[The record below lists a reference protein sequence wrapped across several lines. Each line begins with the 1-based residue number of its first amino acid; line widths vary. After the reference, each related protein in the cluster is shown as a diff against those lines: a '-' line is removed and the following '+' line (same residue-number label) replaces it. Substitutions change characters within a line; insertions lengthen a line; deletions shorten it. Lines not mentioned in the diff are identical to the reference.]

1 MNNMMESSQI
11 KQAKTQY
18 PVIDLIKNRWSARAF
33 SKKNIDDKD
42 LFTLFEAAHWAASS
56 SNEQPWRYIYAK
68 REDKE
73 AFEKMADCLLPGNKP
88 WAKNAAVLILCLAKT
103 SCGADGRTN
112 TVAQHDLG
120 LANATL
126 LLQAVSQ
133 HIYGH
138 MMGGF
143 DRTKTS
149 KEFNI
154 PEDHQPVIFL
164 ALGYLDDPN
173 TLEEP
178 FKTREVTPRT
188 RKDLSEVVFHKEAK
202 FK

>member
-1 MNNMMESSQI
+1 MI
-11 KQAKTQY
+11 KEAKTKY
-18 PVIDLIKNRWSARAF
+18 PVIDLIRNRWSARAF
-33 SKKNIDDKD
+33 SKKSIEDHD

-73 AFEKMADCLLPGNKP
+73 VFDKMVDCLLPGNQP
-88 WAKNAAVLILCLAKT
+88 WAKNAAVLILCLVKT
-103 SCGADGRTN
+103 GCGPDNRTN

-126 LLQAVSQ
+126 LLQATSQ

-138 MMGGF
+138 MMGGYNKAK
-143 DRTKTS
+143 TK

-154 PEDHQPVIFL
+154 PDGYDTVIFM
-164 ALGYLDDPN
+164 ALGYLDSPD

-178 FKTREVTPRT
+178 FKTRELTART
-188 RKDLSEVVFHKEAK
+188 RKDLSEVVFHKEGR
-202 FK
+202 F